1 MHDIDNYRCITLTSN
16 VYKVYSKVLEENIM
30 AFLEDNNI
38 LGESQGTFR
47 RDRRILT
54 LNGICALRKSSKL
67 KTCIAFLDSSMERGS
82 VLLSLEKWCSVEIV
96 AFTKRTVQ
104 YCQQ

>member
-1 MHDIDNYRCITLTSN
+1 

-47 RDRRILT
+47 RDRRIEDHLFT
-54 LNGICALRKSSKL
+54 LNGICSLRKASKL
-67 KTCIAFLDSSMERGS
+67 K
-82 VLLSLEKWCSVEIV
+82 LLSSRKAIIFSSKTFEYTLYT
-96 AFTKRTVQ
+96 F
-104 YCQQ
+104 

>member
-1 MHDIDNYRCITLTSN
+1 LAEGYDNDNYRGITLTSN

-38 LGESQGTFR
+38 LGESQWAFR
-47 RDRRILT
+47 RERRIFP

-82 VLLSLEKWCSVEIV
+82 VLLSLEKWCSL
-96 AFTKRTVQ
+96 K
-104 YCQQ
+104 